1 MRGSKL
7 VSPRSDINSLGS
19 WRKLHIVISSAAIFI
34 TWRYLGFRQCYEIL
48 AVGYAN
54 AVIDWVAPESRT
66 GKRISAH
73 SRHWN
78 TGQVHL
84 YEE

>member
-19 WRKLHIVISSAAIFI
+19 WRELHIVISSAATFI

-48 AVGYAN
+48 AVGKSLIGWLLSLAR
-54 AVIDWVAPESRT
+54 ES
-66 GKRISAH
+66 G
-73 SRHWN
+73 SRHIAG
-78 TGQVHL
+78 TGIRGSFISMKN
-84 YEE
+84 EN